1 MVLNAMFLSACPDD
15 RSHVGVEYYREN
27 FWDNFC
33 LENSYAL
40 LKQCFG
46 HFRTCKS
53 CSHDCYSFSVV
64 FGEMLCQPL
73 NVIHRPDG
81 EYSLEVGS
89 GDLYCAGPCA
99 WCVSLPIVRDA
110 LCRGLLSPDC
120 FYFSLLRVDACCF
133 PAEAEVYPV
142 KLLLE

>member
-1 MVLNAMFLSACPDD
+1 MILNAMFLSACSDD

-53 CSHDCYSFSVV
+53 CSHDCYSLSVV
-64 FGEMLCQPL
+64 FSKMICQPL
-73 NVIHRPDG
+73 NVIHRPDS
-81 EYSLEVGS
+81 EYSLEVGP
-89 GDLYCAGPCA
+89 GDWYCAGPCPRRENYRIILD
-99 WCVSLPIVRDA
+99 SLGRVVV
-110 LCRGLLSPDC
+110 SPDG
-120 FYFSLLRVDACCF
+120 F
-133 PAEAEVYPV
+133 
-142 KLLLE
+142 

>member
-40 LKQCFG
+40 LKQCFC

-53 CSHDCYSFSVV
+53 CSHDCYSLGVV
-64 FGEMLCQPL
+64 FGEMICQPL

-89 GDLYCAGPCA
+89 GDWYCAWPCP
-99 WCVSLPIVRDA
+99 CRENSRIIFDSLG
-110 LCRGLLSPDC
+110 RGVLSPDG
-120 FYFSLLRVDACCF
+120 FYTSLLRVD
-133 PAEAEVYPV
+133 
-142 KLLLE
+142 